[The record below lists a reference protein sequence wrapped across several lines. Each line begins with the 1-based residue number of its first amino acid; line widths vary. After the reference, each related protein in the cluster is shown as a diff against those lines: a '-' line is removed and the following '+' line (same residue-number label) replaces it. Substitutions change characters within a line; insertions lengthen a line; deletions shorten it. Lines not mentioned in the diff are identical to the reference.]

1 MFYLA
6 ALTLATFGIGTG
18 EYVIMGLLPELAAE
32 LRVSIPKAGFLVSAY
47 AMGVVIGGPVMAVL
61 TANAPRK
68 PTLQGLLVLFVG
80 GNAACA
86 LAPTYGFLLGARVAT
101 ALCHGTF
108 FGIASVV
115 ASDLAPAGR
124 KARAIAMVFMGIT
137 LANMLGVPAGTALG
151 QAFGWR
157 STFWAVGGIGCAAL
171 VALSFGLPNSI
182 PIDPRSPFQ
191 EIKAL
196 RRPEELVG
204 LLLSTLTS
212 ASLFCVFTYIA
223 PLLRN
228 VTHVSPDGVTA
239 VLFIMGMGLTA
250 GSLLGGK
257 LGDKNLI
264 GSLIVLMAIAIA
276 DLIALRFALPHL
288 GPGVA
293 ALVVW
298 SVCAFA
304 INPMLQVLVVQ
315 QAGDAPNLAST
326 LNQSAFNLGNAL
338 GAWIGGGLIGWG
350 VSMADLPFA
359 GAAVMLA
366 ALLVTLGLRRL
377 VQRRAEDRQA

>member
-32 LRVSIPKAGFLVSAY
+32 LHVSIPRAGWLVSAY
-47 AMGVVIGGPVMAVL
+47 AMGVVAGGPVMAL
-61 TANAPRK
+61 ATANAPRK
-68 PTLQGLLVLFVG
+68 PALQGLLVLFVA
-80 GNAACA
+80 GNVACA
-86 LAPTYGFLLGARVAT
+86 LAPSYEFLLGARVLT

-115 ASDLAPAGR
+115 AAGLAAPER
-124 KARAIAMVFMGIT
+124 RSRAIATVFMGIT

-171 VALSFGLPNSI
+171 IALTLGLPRAI
-182 PIDPRSPFQ
+182 PIDARSPFQ
-191 EIKAL
+191 EIRAL
-196 RRPEELVG
+196 RRPAELIG

-223 PLLRN
+223 PLLRD
-228 VTHVSPDGVTA
+228 VTHVSPHGVTG
-239 VLFIMGMGLTA
+239 VLFIMGVGLTT
-250 GSLLGGK
+250 GSVVGGR
-257 LGDKNLI
+257 LGDKNLL
-264 GSLIVLMAIAIA
+264 GSLLVLMAAAVA
-276 DLIALRFALPHL
+276 DLVALRFAFPFLVPA
-288 GPGVA
+288 VA

-298 SVCAFA
+298 SICAFA
-304 INPMLQVLVVQ
+304 INPMLQVLVVR

-338 GAWIGGGLIGWG
+338 GAWVGGGLIGLG
-350 VSMADLPFA
+350 VVMADLPFA
-359 GAAVMLA
+359 GAAIMLA
-366 ALLVTLGLRRL
+366 ALAVTLGLRRL
-377 VQRRAEDRQA
+377 ARNRA